1 MKKQL
6 YLILPILDP
15 LSAMEPI
22 WQFATMQMYKKQ
34 VILNFLTHMRTAD
47 IFKRISTRPF
57 YLQVN
62 KMEVIFLSSNGKFG
76 NQTLTNDFCRFSY
89 PSNLSILFIPYN
101 FIKININFFLI
112 NVILQKYFQ
121 IHTLYNVECSHFS
134 QSTLHGQHEH
144 MLIDYHRVLFHKL
157 YKSN

>member
-76 NQTLTNDFCRFSY
+76 N
-89 PSNLSILFIPYN
+89 
-101 FIKININFFLI
+101 
-112 NVILQKYFQ
+112 
-121 IHTLYNVECSHFS
+121 
-134 QSTLHGQHEH
+134 
-144 MLIDYHRVLFHKL
+144 
-157 YKSN
+157 